1 MFKRFRG
8 NKNFIA
14 DKEDNNN
21 INFNDES
28 NHIKKTLKRKKK

>member
-14 DKEDNNN
+14 VEEENNN
-21 INFNDES
+21 SNYNKES